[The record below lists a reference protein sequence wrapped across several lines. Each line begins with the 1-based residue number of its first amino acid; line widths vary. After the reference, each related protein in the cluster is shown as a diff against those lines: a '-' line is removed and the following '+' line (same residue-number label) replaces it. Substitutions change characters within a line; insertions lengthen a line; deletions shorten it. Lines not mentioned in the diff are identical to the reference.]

1 MAIPQSV
8 FDPAGVTHH
17 AMDKEK
23 APVGNDVM
31 FGSAP
36 DAPTKRRTT
45 VAFSHVCDESEGD
58 DADALMALRCL
69 NLCEHASYNSE
80 RKFHKGA
87 NGHTRFI
94 MQGEGL

>member
-36 DAPTKRRTT
+36 DAPTKRRTI
-45 VAFSHVCDESEGD
+45 VAFSHVCDATLSKP
-58 DADALMALRCL
+58 M
-69 NLCEHASYNSE
+69 
-80 RKFHKGA
+80 
-87 NGHTRFI
+87 
-94 MQGEGL
+94 